1 MRADAEPAAQT
12 KGSHDCSPAVVV
24 DDPNDRL
31 RRSVCGDPNQVANVG
46 EAGPDLARPG
56 IECKPHARHHHSFH
70 PAFQDRRQP
79 APPGRIDEDQRID
92 TADQVGGCLYERIE
106 DWFIALVRLPLGFAH
121 RRPEP
126 LGVEVNDIDA
136 VSGNLEAGDGTLGE
150 GVGVAVST
158 GVRENDG
165 GMHVVIVAD
174 VWAQRRSQSTATS
187 SRSDF
192 KVRN

>member
-1 MRADAEPAAQT
+1 MI
-12 KGSHDCSPAVVV
+12 V
-24 DDPNDRL
+24 
-31 RRSVCGDPNQVANVG
+31 RRPLSLTTRTTDFGDPYVEIPTRWRTLV
-46 EAGPDLARPG
+46 R
-56 IECKPHARHHHSFH
+56 
-70 PAFQDRRQP
+70 
-79 APPGRIDEDQRID
+79 PGRILPVRASSVNPTPGTITRSIQPFKIAGSPLHQVGYEDQRID

-158 GVRENDG
+158 GVRE
-165 GMHVVIVAD
+165 
-174 VWAQRRSQSTATS
+174 RRRHA
-187 SRSDF
+187 RCHCC
-192 KVRN
+192 